1 MEYRILAIGD
11 VTSEDGLKHL
21 RRHLAPLKK
30 LKNIAFTVVN
40 GENISGT
47 GLTPA
52 QADEL
57 FAAGADVI
65 TLGNH
70 TFGKMQIRDMLE
82 ETPDDLEAELWTD
95 SLEYLAC
102 CVEAEA
108 GNQSELGK
116 RLVCDTVLNRF
127 DSGKYETLYDVINEE
142 HNGVYQY
149 SVVEDGRIFEVT
161 PTEETYRIVAE
172 EIDSHTNT
180 EVLYFQ
186 TGHYHTFGTPLF
198 KEDDHYF
205 SK

>member
-1 MEYRILAIGD
+1 MTRKEFEMMEFLFKTIMGTALAVCLVLVFGVVD
-11 VTSEDGLKHL
+11 WSEPECTAVL
-21 RRHLAPLKK
+21 
-30 LKNIAFTVVN
+30 
-40 GENISGT
+40 
-47 GLTPA
+47 LTPTYINKVVTT
-52 QADEL
+52 ETEM
-57 FAAGADVI
+57 V
-65 TLGNH
+65 TV
-70 TFGKMQIRDMLE
+70 DMLE

-149 SVVEDGRIFEVT
+149 SVVKDGRIFEVT

-180 EVLYFQ
+180 EVLYFK

>member
-1 MEYRILAIGD
+1 MTRREFELMEFLFKTIVGTALAVCLVLVFGVVDWSEPECTAVLPSPTYINRV
-11 VTSEDGLKHL
+11 VTAEPEM
-21 RRHLAPLKK
+21 A
-30 LKNIAFTVVN
+30 TV
-40 GENISGT
+40 
-47 GLTPA
+47 
-52 QADEL
+52 
-57 FAAGADVI
+57 
-65 TLGNH
+65 
-70 TFGKMQIRDMLE
+70 DMLE

>member
-1 MEYRILAIGD
+1 MTRREFELMEFLLKTLLGTTLAVCLVLVFGVVD
-11 VTSEDGLKHL
+11 WSEPECTAVL
-21 RRHLAPLKK
+21 
-30 LKNIAFTVVN
+30 
-40 GENISGT
+40 
-47 GLTPA
+47 LTPTYINKVTTA
-52 QADEL
+52 EPEM
-57 FAAGADVI
+57 V
-65 TLGNH
+65 TV
-70 TFGKMQIRDMLE
+70 DMLE
-82 ETPDDLEAELWTD
+82 ETPDELEAELWTD

-149 SVVEDGRIFEVT
+149 SVVEDGRILEVT
-161 PTEETYRIVAE
+161 PTDETYRIVAE
-172 EIDSHTNT
+172 EVENLANT
-180 EVLYFQ
+180 EVLYFR
-186 TGHYHTFGTPLF
+186 TKHYHTFGIPLF

>member
-1 MEYRILAIGD
+1 MTRREFELMEFLLKTLVGTVLAVCFVLVFGVVD
-11 VTSEDGLKHL
+11 WSE
-21 RRHLAPLKK
+21 PECT
-30 LKNIAFTVVN
+30 TVVPSTTYIN
-40 GENISGT
+40 KVATAEPEMVN
-47 GLTPA
+47 
-52 QADEL
+52 
-57 FAAGADVI
+57 V
-65 TLGNH
+65 
-70 TFGKMQIRDMLE
+70 DMLE

-142 HNGVYQY
+142 HNDVYQY
-149 SVVEDGRIFEVT
+149 SVVEDGRIFKVA

-172 EIDSHTNT
+172 EVENRTNT
-180 EVLYFQ
+180 EVLYFR
-186 TGHYHTFGTPLF
+186 TKHYHTFGTPLF
-198 KEDDHYF
+198 KEDDHYL

>member
-1 MEYRILAIGD
+1 MVDIVDVADLLGQAVDVVDRGEYIVADNMLRAKVVAAEPEM
-11 VTSEDGLKHL
+11 VT
-21 RRHLAPLKK
+21 
-30 LKNIAFTVVN
+30 V
-40 GENISGT
+40 
-47 GLTPA
+47 
-52 QADEL
+52 
-57 FAAGADVI
+57 
-65 TLGNH
+65 
-70 TFGKMQIRDMLE
+70 DMLE

-149 SVVEDGRIFEVT
+149 SAVEDGSIFEVI
-161 PTEETYRIVAE
+161 PAEDTYRIVAE
-172 EIDSHTNT
+172 EIENRTNT
-180 EVLYFQ
+180 EVLYFRTKQ
-186 TGHYHTFGTPLF
+186 YHTFGTPLF
-198 KEDDHYF
+198 KEDEHYF

>member
-1 MEYRILAIGD
+1 MTRREFELMEYLCKTLVGTALAVCLVLVFCVVD
-11 VTSEDGLKHL
+11 WSEPECTAVL
-21 RRHLAPLKK
+21 
-30 LKNIAFTVVN
+30 
-40 GENISGT
+40 
-47 GLTPA
+47 LTPTYINKVVTA
-52 QADEL
+52 EPEML
-57 FAAGADVI
+57 TV
-65 TLGNH
+65 
-70 TFGKMQIRDMLE
+70 DMLE

-149 SVVEDGRIFEVT
+149 SVVEDGSIFEVI

-172 EIDSHTNT
+172 EIENRANT
-180 EVLYFQ
+180 EVLYFR
-186 TGHYHTFGTPLF
+186 TKHYHTFGIPLF

>member
-1 MEYRILAIGD
+1 MTRREFEMMEFLLMALVGTTLAVCLVLVFVVID
-11 VTSEDGLKHL
+11 WSEPECTEVLPTPTYINKVIVAEPEIVT
-21 RRHLAPLKK
+21 
-30 LKNIAFTVVN
+30 V
-40 GENISGT
+40 
-47 GLTPA
+47 
-52 QADEL
+52 
-57 FAAGADVI
+57 
-65 TLGNH
+65 
-70 TFGKMQIRDMLE
+70 DMME
-82 ETPDDLEAELWTD
+82 ESPDDLEAELWTE

-127 DSGKYETLYDVINEE
+127 DSGKYETIYDVINEK

-149 SVVEDGRIFEVT
+149 SVVGDGSIFKVA

-172 EIDSHTNT
+172 EVENRTNM
-180 EVLYFQ
+180 EVLYFR
-186 TGHYHTFGTPLF
+186 TKHYHTFGTPLF

>member
-1 MEYRILAIGD
+1 MTRREFELMEFLLKTFVGTALAVCLVLVFGVVDWSEPECMAVLPSPTYINKV
-11 VTSEDGLKHL
+11 VTAE
-21 RRHLAPLKK
+21 PEMV
-30 LKNIAFTVVN
+30 TV
-40 GENISGT
+40 
-47 GLTPA
+47 
-52 QADEL
+52 
-57 FAAGADVI
+57 
-65 TLGNH
+65 
-70 TFGKMQIRDMLE
+70 DMLE
-82 ETPDDLEAELWTD
+82 ETPDDLEDELWTD

-127 DSGKYETLYDVINEE
+127 DSGKYETLYDVLNEE

-149 SVVEDGRIFEVT
+149 SVVEDGSIFEVT

-172 EIDSHTNT
+172 EIENRANN
-180 EVLYFQ
+180 EVLYFR
-186 TGHYHTFGTPLF
+186 TKHYHTFGIPLV

>member
-1 MEYRILAIGD
+1 MMSRREFELIEFLLKTLVGTALAVYLILVFGVID
-11 VTSEDGLKHL
+11 WSEPECTLVLPSPTYINK
-21 RRHLAPLKK
+21 
-30 LKNIAFTVVN
+30 
-40 GENISGT
+40 
-47 GLTPA
+47 
-52 QADEL
+52 
-57 FAAGADVI
+57 VI
-65 TLGNH
+65 TVEPEMM
-70 TFGKMQIRDMLE
+70 TVDMLE
-82 ETPDDLEAELWTD
+82 ETPDDLEAEQWYD

-108 GNQSELGK
+108 RNQSELGK

-142 HNGVYQY
+142 NNGVYQY

-172 EIDSHTNT
+172 EIENRTNT
-180 EVLYFQ
+180 EVLYFR
-186 TGHYHTFGTPLF
+186 TKHYHTFGTPLF

>member
-1 MEYRILAIGD
+1 MTRREFELMEFLFKTLVGTALAVCLVLVFGVID
-11 VTSEDGLKHL
+11 WSEPECTAVLLTPTYINKVATSE
-21 RRHLAPLKK
+21 PEM
-30 LKNIAFTVVN
+30 VN
-40 GENISGT
+40 
-47 GLTPA
+47 
-52 QADEL
+52 
-57 FAAGADVI
+57 V
-65 TLGNH
+65 
-70 TFGKMQIRDMLE
+70 DMLE
-82 ETPDDLEAELWTD
+82 ETTDDIEAELWAD

-172 EIDSHTNT
+172 EVENLANT
-180 EVLYFQ
+180 EVLYFR
-186 TGHYHTFGTPLF
+186 TKHYHTFGIPLF

>member
-1 MEYRILAIGD
+1 MTRREFELIESLLKTLVGTTIVVLLVLVFGVIDWSEPECNAVLPSPTYINK
-11 VTSEDGLKHL
+11 VTTSE
-21 RRHLAPLKK
+21 PEMV
-30 LKNIAFTVVN
+30 TV
-40 GENISGT
+40 
-47 GLTPA
+47 
-52 QADEL
+52 
-57 FAAGADVI
+57 
-65 TLGNH
+65 
-70 TFGKMQIRDMLE
+70 DMLE
-82 ETPDDLEAELWTD
+82 ETQDDFEAELWTD

-172 EIDSHTNT
+172 EAENLANT
-180 EVLYFQ
+180 EVLYFR
-186 TGHYHTFGTPLF
+186 TKHYHTFGTPLF

>member
-1 MEYRILAIGD
+1 MTRREFEIMEFLLKTLVGTVLAVCFVLVFVVID
-11 VTSEDGLKHL
+11 WSE
-21 RRHLAPLKK
+21 PECT
-30 LKNIAFTVVN
+30 TVVPSTTYIN
-40 GENISGT
+40 KVVTAEPEMVN
-47 GLTPA
+47 
-52 QADEL
+52 
-57 FAAGADVI
+57 V
-65 TLGNH
+65 
-70 TFGKMQIRDMLE
+70 DMLK
-82 ETPDDLEAELWTD
+82 ETQDDLEAELWTD

-149 SVVEDGRIFEVT
+149 SVVEDGSIFKVA

-172 EIDSHTNT
+172 EVENRTNT
-180 EVLYFQ
+180 EVLYFR
-186 TGHYHTFGTPLF
+186 TKHYHTFGIPLF

>member
-1 MEYRILAIGD
+1 MTRREFELMEFLLKTLVGTALSVCLVLVFAVID
-11 VTSEDGLKHL
+11 WSEPECTAVL
-21 RRHLAPLKK
+21 
-30 LKNIAFTVVN
+30 
-40 GENISGT
+40 
-47 GLTPA
+47 LTPTYINKVVTA
-52 QADEL
+52 EPEMVTV
-57 FAAGADVI
+57 G
-65 TLGNH
+65 
-70 TFGKMQIRDMLE
+70 MLE
-82 ETPDDLEAELWTD
+82 ETQDDLEAEQWAD

-149 SVVEDGRIFEVT
+149 SAVEDGRIFEVT
-161 PTEETYRIVAE
+161 PAEDTYRIVAE
-172 EIDSHTNT
+172 EIENRTNT
-180 EVLYFQ
+180 EVLYFR
-186 TGHYHTFGTPLF
+186 TKHYHTFGTPLF

>member
-1 MEYRILAIGD
+1 MTRREFEIMEFLLKTLVGTALAVCLVLVFGVVDWSEPECTAVLPSSTYINKV
-11 VTSEDGLKHL
+11 VTAE
-21 RRHLAPLKK
+21 PEM
-30 LKNIAFTVVN
+30 VN
-40 GENISGT
+40 
-47 GLTPA
+47 
-52 QADEL
+52 
-57 FAAGADVI
+57 V
-65 TLGNH
+65 
-70 TFGKMQIRDMLE
+70 DMLE

-142 HNGVYQY
+142 NQY
-149 SVVEDGRIFEVT
+149 SVVGDGRILEVT

-172 EIDSHTNT
+172 EIDSRTNT
-180 EVLYFQ
+180 EVIYFR
-186 TGHYHTFGTPLF
+186 TKHYHTFGTPLF